1 MKLKKFE
8 IWISCI
14 ALAALA
20 VSIVTGI
27 YTYRTSKEA
36 NELANKAINIA
47 TKEYELSLGI
57 ISELPK
63 VEFYRANDDIIQFF
77 NLENIKEN
85 KFEFYIRNIGRIP
98 IEAISIEIIAISSFL
113 PPSDISS
120 EIYIDFPR
128 EIFYFNL
135 DKLLLPNGFVS
146 FNSTKFLIKYLKN
159 NIQFFASSNR
169 KIRIH
174 VNVIVIPHKKADE
187 TAIETFYYGS
197 KDRILLEIDFNP
209 SILKLSEINNIINNL
224 PLDVIILPGYD
235 E

>member
-8 IWISCI
+8 ICISI
-14 ALAALA
+14 FALII
-20 VSIVTGI
+20 SIVTGI

-36 NELANKAINIA
+36 NELSNKAINIA
-47 TKEYELSLGI
+47 TKQYESNIGI
-57 ISELPK
+57 LSELPK
-63 VEFYRANDDIIQFF
+63 VEFDRLNDNIIQFF
-77 NLENIKEN
+77 NLENITEN

-98 IEAISIEIIAISSFL
+98 IEAISIEIIAISGLL

-120 EIYIDFPR
+120 EKYIDFPG

-135 DKLLLPNGFVS
+135 DKQLLPNGFVG
-146 FNSTKFLIKYLKN
+146 FNLTKFLIKYLKN
-159 NIQFFASSNR
+159 NIRFFASHNS
-169 KIRIH
+169 KMRIH

-187 TAIETFYYGS
+187 IAIETLFYGS
-197 KDRILLEIDFNP
+197 KDRILLEINFDP

-224 PLDVIILPGYD
+224 PLDVKILPGYD

>member
-1 MKLKKFE
+1 MELKKLT
-8 IWISCI
+8 ICISI
-14 ALAALA
+14 VALII
-20 VSIVTGI
+20 SIVTGI

-57 ISELPK
+57 ISEFPK
-63 VEFYRANDDIIQFF
+63 VELYRANDDIIQFF

-85 KFEFYIRNIGRIP
+85 KVEFHIRNIGRIP
-98 IEAISIEIIAISSFL
+98 IEAISIEIIAISGFL

-120 EIYIDFPR
+120 EIYTDFPG

-135 DKLLLPNGFVS
+135 DKLLLPNGFVG
-146 FNSTKFLIKYLKN
+146 FNSTKFLIEYLKN
-159 NIQFFASSNR
+159 NIRFFASPNG

-174 VNVIVIPHKKADE
+174 VNVIVIPHKKAEE
-187 TAIETFYYGS
+187 TAIETLFYGS
-197 KDRILLEIDFNP
+197 KDRILLAIDFNP

-224 PLDVIILPGYD
+224 PLDVKILPPL
-235 E
+235 